1 LGKIRQKIA
10 IFMQGRYGIDHIYLT
25 NLVIYFIGL
34 IFLRRIEQRLY
45 LDILLLVLILWT
57 FYRVF
62 SRNIVKRQA
71 ENQVF
76 LRVINKIKSTTKL
89 IFKRIRDI
97 GTHRYRR
104 CPNCQTQ
111 LRLPRKVGTHT
122 VKCPRCDNRFQVK
135 IKI

>member
-1 LGKIRQKIA
+1 
-10 IFMQGRYGIDHIYLT
+10 MQGRYGIDHIYLT

-45 LDILLLVLILWT
+45 LDVLLLVLIIWT

-62 SRNIVKRQA
+62 SRNIASRQA
-71 ENQVF
+71 ENQAF
-76 LRVINKIKSTTKL
+76 LRVINRIKSTTKL
-89 IFKRIRDI
+89 MFKRIRDL

-104 CPNCQTQ
+104 CPSCQTQ

-122 VKCPRCDNRFQVK
+122 VKCPRCDNRFQVRVK
-135 IKI
+135 I

>member
-1 LGKIRQKIA
+1 
-10 IFMQGRYGIDHIYLT
+10 MQGRYGIDHIYLT

-45 LDILLLVLILWT
+45 LDVLLLVLIIWT

-62 SRNIVKRQA
+62 SRNIARRQA
-71 ENQVF
+71 ENQAF
-76 LRVINKIKSTTKL
+76 LRVINRIKSTTKL
-89 IFKRIRDI
+89 IFKRIRDL

-104 CPNCQTQ
+104 CPSCQTQ

-122 VKCPRCDNRFQVK
+122 VKCPRCDNRFQVRVK
-135 IKI
+135 I